1 MKIHPVDIVI
11 VVVYLVT
18 VIIAGIWLS
27 KRASRNLNSYFLGG
41 KTLPWYLLGI
51 SNAAGMFD
59 ITGTMWLVFLLFIYG
74 LKSAFIPWL
83 WPTFNQ
89 VFLMIYLAIWLRR
102 SNVLTGAEWIRTRF
116 GRGLGS
122 ELSHIVVVIF
132 AIVTVIGF
140 LSYAFQGIGKFAA
153 VFFPWDVSPNVY
165 AIAFMS
171 ITTVYVIL
179 GGMYSVVL
187 TDLIQFILLTVVS
200 IFIGYIAFSRVSS
213 EQIAAAVPDGWTSIG
228 CVWRLDLNWAGLID
242 AVNTKI
248 AEDDYSLFGIF
259 LMMILFKGFL
269 ASMAGPTPNY
279 DMQRVLAARTP
290 KAAALM
296 SGFVSTVLFFPRYL
310 MITGI
315 AVLALVFFSPQLK
328 AMGPNVDFEQILPYV
343 ITNFIPTGLVG
354 FMLAGLLA
362 AFMSTFDSTVN
373 SGAAYIVN
381 DIYKRYINPNAS
393 DKKYIR
399 ISYVCSVLIVIVGI
413 AFGFITE
420 SIDSVLNWIV
430 AGLYGGYI
438 APNVLRWHW
447 WRMNG
452 FGYFAGMTAGIASA
466 LILPNIL
473 PDLSPLNSFPINLAL
488 SAIASVVVSLMTPP
502 DTAETLKGFY
512 QQVRPWGFWKPVHR
526 QVIAENP
533 DFITKANFKRDA
545 VNIVVAII
553 WQLMFTTIPIYLVI
567 KHYKPMVVCIII
579 LVVTSVFLKYNWYD
593 KLETD

>member
-1 MKIHPVDIVI
+1 MTIHPVDIVI
-11 VVVYLVT
+11 IIAYLCT
-18 VIIAGIWLS
+18 VIAAGIWLS

-41 KTLPWYLLGI
+41 KSLPWYLLGI

-74 LKSAFIPWL
+74 LKSVFMPWL

-122 ELSHIVVVIF
+122 ELSHISVVIF
-132 AIVTVIGF
+132 ALVTVIGF

-165 AIAFMS
+165 AIVFMS
-171 ITTVYVIL
+171 ITTIYVIL

-187 TDLIQFILLTVVS
+187 TDLIQFIILTVVS
-200 IFIGYIAFSRVSS
+200 IFIGCIALARVSP
-213 EQIAAAVPDGWTSIG
+213 EQLTSMVPEGWTDISL
-228 CVWRLDLNWAGLID
+228 VWRLDLNWAGLID

-248 AEDDYSLFGIF
+248 AGDGYSLFGIF

-279 DMQRVLAARTP
+279 DMQRVLAARNP
-290 KAAALM
+290 KSAALM
-296 SGFVSTVLFFPRYL
+296 SGCVSAVLYFPRYM
-310 MITGI
+310 MIAGI
-315 AVLALVFFSPQLK
+315 AVLALVFYSPQLQ
-328 AMGPNVDFEQILPYV
+328 AMGTEVDFEQILPYV
-343 ITNFIPTGLVG
+343 ISNFIPTGLVG

-393 DKKYIR
+393 DKRYVR
-399 ISYVCSVLIVIVGI
+399 MSYVCSILIVIVGI
-413 AFGFITE
+413 SFGFITE
-420 SIDSVLNWIV
+420 SIDSVLKWIV

-438 APNVLRWHW
+438 APNVLRWYW

-452 FGYFAGMTAGIASA
+452 FGYFAGMIAGIASA
-466 LILPNIL
+466 LIVPLIL
-473 PDLSPLNSFPINLAL
+473 PDLSALHSFPIHLAL
-488 SAIASVVVSLMTPP
+488 SAVASVAVSLMTPP
-502 DTAETLKGFY
+502 DTQETLTGFY
-512 QQVRPWGFWKPVHR
+512 RQVRPWGFWQPVHR
-526 QVIAENP
+526 KVIAENP
-533 DFITKANFKRDA
+533 DFVTRASFSRDA
-545 VNIVVAII
+545 VNLIVGIV

-567 KHYKPMVVCIII
+567 KHYKHMMVCLLI
-579 LVVTSVFLKYNWYD
+579 LVVTSIFLKYNWYD
-593 KLETD
+593 KLEKD